1 MVNYLQI
8 IIFCLILFMGYVY
21 LILSVDING
30 NEYYKIGVTK
40 NTPEKRLKQLSTG
53 NQSKLQLI
61 NSYESENYL
70 KIEKWL
76 HRKYPQKTEAENEWR
91 SLDDSDIMSFL
102 DECKKIDETVKLLK
116 DNNHFYK

>member
-1 MVNYLQI
+1 
-8 IIFCLILFMGYVY
+8 MGYVY

-61 NSYESENYL
+61 NSYKSENYL

-76 HRKYPQKTEAENEWR
+76 HRKHQNKTQAENEWR
-91 SLDDSDIMSFL
+91 SLDDSDVMSFL
-102 DECKKIDETVKLLK
+102 NDCKKIDETVTILK